1 METPGNNITGYQ
13 DLAIA
18 ENRQMRED
26 DIKRS
31 KGKVDYLAE
40 TSVRSYSSS
49 YHYDCSYAYRN

>member
-31 KGKVDYLAE
+31 KGKFDYLAE
-40 TSVRSYSSS
+40 TRV
-49 YHYDCSYAYRN
+49 